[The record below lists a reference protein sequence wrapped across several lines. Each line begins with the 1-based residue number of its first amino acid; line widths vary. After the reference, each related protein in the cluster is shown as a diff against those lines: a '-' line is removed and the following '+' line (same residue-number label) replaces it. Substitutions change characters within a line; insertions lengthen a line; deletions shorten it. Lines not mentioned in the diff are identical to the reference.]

1 MSIKKILVSGYY
13 GFNNFG
19 DDAILKVLIED
30 LKATFDSAEVTVFS
44 NNPAQTSQDY
54 GVRARYRFCLKTIYN
69 EMKRTDLFVSG
80 GGSLLQ
86 DVTSISSVIYYLFL
100 IMLAKAFGK
109 KVCMYAQG
117 VGPLNKPLSRTLA
130 SMILKGLDLVI
141 VRDSKSHELLKSL
154 GIKSHVT
161 ADPVWG
167 LEEEHP
173 VTKPDKM
180 QVGIQLR
187 DWPDL
192 NEATLENL
200 AHSINDT
207 FNAGSCTI
215 NLLSFQDNLD
225 FAPLQKLESILR
237 EINPALEV
245 RLHSNISIF
254 TGVPLITGV
263 DYIVAMRFHACLTA
277 IKFGIPT
284 LALSYD
290 PKVTT
295 LAETAQ
301 IPCIKIADM
310 QREALTER
318 IKDLIANEKNYKEK
332 LESYSKTKQAEAF
345 KNRQLMSE
353 YLV

>member
-19 DDAILKVLIED
+19 DDAILKVLLED
-30 LKATFDSAEVTVFS
+30 LKATFDGAEVTVFS
-44 NNPAQTSQDY
+44 NNPSQTSQDY
-54 GVRARYRFCLKTIYN
+54 GVKASYRFSLKTIYD
-69 EMKRTDLFVSG
+69 EMKNTDLFVSG

-86 DVTSISSVIYYLFL
+86 DVTSLNSVVYYLFL

-117 VGPLNKPLSRTLA
+117 VGPLNRPLSRTLA
-130 SMILKGLDLVI
+130 SMILKNLDLVI
-141 VRDSKSHELLKSL
+141 VRDTKSHELLKSL
-154 GIKSHVT
+154 GITSHVT

-167 LEEEHP
+167 LEEEP
-173 VTKPDKM
+173 TSVKSDKT

-192 NEATLENL
+192 NETTLENL

-207 FNAGSCTI
+207 FGAASCTV

-225 FAPLQKLESILR
+225 LASLQKLEQTLK

-254 TGVPLITGV
+254 TGVPLITGL
-263 DYIVAMRFHACLTA
+263 DYLVAMRFHACLTA

-295 LAETAQ
+295 LAETAS
-301 IPCIKIADM
+301 IPCLSIGAM
-310 QREALTER
+310 TRENLTEG
-318 IKDLIANEKNYKEK
+318 IKDLIANEKNHKEK
-332 LESYSKTKQAEAF
+332 LESFSKAKQAEAL